1 MPNAHVV
8 GKVRSLDADQL
19 GVGYAARAVE
29 SPGSSAPDAPVLQA
43 DDPRLAEAVRLLRQF
58 GGLILSGPP
67 GTSKSWLAAQ
77 VADHLS
83 EGNTSRRRF
92 IQFHASYQFEDF
104 MEGYRPKEDGSGF
117 EPRSGVFLQM
127 VEAATKDLENTYVL
141 VIDELSRADVGR
153 VFGEALTYIER
164 SKRGQSFTLPSG
176 KQCKIPMNLLII
188 ATMNPLDRGVDEVD
202 AAFERRFAKVNMPPD
217 VDRLEEILDENGLD
231 EPIRRR
237 LIAWFRKIN
246 SRTPTTPAAAVGHA
260 YFTDAVDAQS
270 LQDVWDYQLQHLVN
284 RAFQYDPEGRTD
296 VVRGWDAIFTSPQAD
311 SVQGAAGVDNAT
323 STGTSTSQ
331 ADSVQSVVGT
341 DNATSTGTSTSP
353 AEP

>member
-8 GKVRSLDADQL
+8 RKVRSLDADEL
-19 GVGYAARAVE
+19 EVGYAARAAQ
-29 SPGSSAPDAPVLQA
+29 SPGSSAPDAPILQA
-43 DDPRLAEAVRLLRQF
+43 NDPRLTEAVRLLRQF

-77 VADHLS
+77 VAHHLS
-83 EGNTSRRRF
+83 KGNTSRRQF

-104 MEGYRPKEDGSGF
+104 MEGYRPKKDGSGF
-117 EPRSGVFLQM
+117 EPRCGVFLQM
-127 VEAATKDLENTYVL
+127 VKAATEDPEHDYVL

-164 SKRGQSFTLPSG
+164 SKRGQRFTLPSG
-176 KQCKIPMNLLII
+176 DPCSIPMNLLII

-202 AAFERRFAKVNMPPD
+202 AAFERRFAKVNMAPD

-231 EPIRRR
+231 ETIRLR
-237 LIAWFRKIN
+237 LIAWFRMIN
-246 SRTPTTPAAAVGHA
+246 NRTPTTPAAAVGHA
-260 YFTDAVDAQS
+260 YFTDAVDSQS

-296 VVRGWDAIFTSPQAD
+296 VIKRWDAIFTSPQAD
-311 SVQGAAGVDNAT
+311 SAQGAT
-323 STGTSTSQ
+323 RTGTSTS
-331 ADSVQSVVGT
+331 SE
-341 DNATSTGTSTSP
+341 
-353 AEP
+353 EP